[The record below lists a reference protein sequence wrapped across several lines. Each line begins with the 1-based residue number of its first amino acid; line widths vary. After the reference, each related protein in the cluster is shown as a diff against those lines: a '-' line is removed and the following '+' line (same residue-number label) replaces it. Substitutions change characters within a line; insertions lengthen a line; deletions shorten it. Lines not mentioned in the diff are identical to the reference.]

1 VQSPSTTQRPS
12 QIEGLPVEI
21 LVQVVSGIPL
31 PSLLSFLSASRLLRF
46 KLLGFESDRDSMVR
60 AWMQNCAPW
69 YLPDIGSN
77 DGAEN
82 KADKQISS
90 EDVDTKPIGWGY
102 LRRCVG
108 DPSMKNR
115 KRIWGIAQQL
125 ERMAD
130 DIGVW

>member
-1 VQSPSTTQRPS
+1 
-12 QIEGLPVEI
+12 
-21 LVQVVSGIPL
+21 
-31 PSLLSFLSASRLLRF
+31 
-46 KLLGFESDRDSMVR
+46 
-60 AWMQNCAPW
+60 MQNCAPW